1 MIAFVGCY
9 TTADRNGRGDG
20 VNVFRVDPES
30 GLWTHVQLLAHLA
43 NPSYLTLDPRHRTLY
58 SVHGG
63 ALEDVSAFA
72 IDQATGRLALLNTR
86 RSGGQN
92 PVSLTVHPGR
102 RYLAVAN
109 YGAGSVAVL
118 PVEADG
124 SLEPFVDRVETTG
137 DHGPHPV
144 EQAGPHPHD
153 IVFDRAGAFLAV
165 PDKGLDRV
173 FVYRLDTERGKLLP
187 ADPPWAQ
194 ARPGAAPRH
203 VAFHPNGRYAYVIN
217 ELDSTITAYGYQ
229 ADRGTLHALQV
240 VSTLPSGFAGT
251 TTGAEIAV
259 HPSGRFVYG
268 SNRGHDSIAVFAVD
282 GGSGELTAVDWTP
295 TGGRTPRT
303 FALDPSGKAL
313 YAANQ
318 DSDTIIGFA
327 VDQATGRLAPTGQ
340 VVQTGSPSA
349 IVFAPLAGS

>member
-1 MIAFVGCY
+1 M
-9 TTADRNGRGDG
+9 
-20 VNVFRVDPES
+20 
-30 GLWTHVQLLAHLA
+30 
-43 NPSYLTLDPRHRTLY
+43 
-58 SVHGG
+58 
-63 ALEDVSAFA
+63 
-72 IDQATGRLALLNTR
+72 
-86 RSGGQN
+86 
-92 PVSLTVHPGR
+92 
-102 RYLAVAN
+102 
-109 YGAGSVAVL
+109 
-118 PVEADG
+118 
-124 SLEPFVDRVETTG
+124 
-137 DHGPHPV
+137 
-144 EQAGPHPHD
+144 
-153 IVFDRAGAFLAV
+153 
-165 PDKGLDRV
+165 
-173 FVYRLDTERGKLLP
+173 
-187 ADPPWAQ
+187 
-194 ARPGAAPRH
+194 
-203 VAFHPNGRYAYVIN
+203 IN
-217 ELDSTITAYGYQ
+217 ELDPTITTYGYD

-318 DSDTIIGFA
+318 DSDTIVGFA